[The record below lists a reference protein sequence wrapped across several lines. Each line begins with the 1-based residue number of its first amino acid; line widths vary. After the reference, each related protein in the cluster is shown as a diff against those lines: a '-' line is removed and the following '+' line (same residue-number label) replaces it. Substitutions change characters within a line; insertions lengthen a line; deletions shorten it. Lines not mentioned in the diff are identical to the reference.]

1 MAAERLKASGVD
13 VVDFGPGE
21 PDFPTPEH
29 IKQAAVQA
37 LRDERTKYTATAGI
51 APLRQAVCNWHKR
64 ELGSSYEPSE
74 CIVTAGGKHAIGL
87 AVSALIDEGDEVI
100 IPAPYWVSFPDIVR
114 LADGEPVFVPTTA
127 ASGFRLSAEQLEAAI
142 TPRTRIA
149 IVNSPNNPTGA
160 VIPPKEY
167 ERIYEVCQRHNIW
180 LMADECYSHFTY
192 GDAKPY
198 SIASLPESKPNLI
211 VIGSMSKTFA
221 MTGWR
226 VAYALAPKPLIDAMI
241 KLQSQSTSNATS
253 IAQYASLAALTG
265 PMDSVPVMLAEYARR
280 RDRILAGFNS
290 IPGITCPE
298 PWGAF
303 YAFPDVSAKLVN
315 GSGNSTVLAQQL
327 LDRAHIAVVTGD
339 AFGAPGFLRF
349 SYATSMAR
357 IEEGLR
363 RLERFFVSA
372 AAAT

>member
-1 MAAERLKASGVD
+1 MAAERLKAQGVD

-29 IKQAAVQA
+29 IKQAAIQA

-51 APLRQAVCNWHKR
+51 APLRQAVCDWHKR

-114 LADGEPVFVPTTA
+114 LADGEPVFVQTTA
-127 ASGFRLSAEQLEAAI
+127 ADGFRLRAEQLEAAI

-149 IVNSPNNPTGA
+149 IINSPNNPTGA

-167 ERIYEVCQRHNIW
+167 ERIYEVCRRHDIW

-198 SIASLPESKPNLI
+198 SIASLPESKPQRDRHRLD
-211 VIGSMSKTFA
+211 VQDLCHD
-221 MTGWR
+221 R
-226 VAYALAPKPLIDAMI
+226 L
-241 KLQSQSTSNATS
+241 
-253 IAQYASLAALTG
+253 
-265 PMDSVPVMLAEYARR
+265 ARR
-280 RDRILAGFNS
+280 
-290 IPGITCPE
+290 PM
-298 PWGAF
+298 PWR
-303 YAFPDVSAKLVN
+303 PS
-315 GSGNSTVLAQQL
+315 
-327 LDRAHIAVVTGD
+327 R
-339 AFGAPGFLRF
+339 
-349 SYATSMAR
+349 
-357 IEEGLR
+357 
-363 RLERFFVSA
+363 
-372 AAAT
+372 

>member
-1 MAAERLKASGVD
+1 
-13 VVDFGPGE
+13 
-21 PDFPTPEH
+21 
-29 IKQAAVQA
+29 
-37 LRDERTKYTATAGI
+37 
-51 APLRQAVCNWHKR
+51 
-64 ELGSSYEPSE
+64 
-74 CIVTAGGKHAIGL
+74 
-87 AVSALIDEGDEVI
+87 
-100 IPAPYWVSFPDIVR
+100 
-114 LADGEPVFVPTTA
+114 
-127 ASGFRLSAEQLEAAI
+127 
-142 TPRTRIA
+142 
-149 IVNSPNNPTGA
+149 
-160 VIPPKEY
+160 
-167 ERIYEVCQRHNIW
+167 
-180 LMADECYSHFTY
+180 
-192 GDAKPY
+192 
-198 SIASLPESKPNLI
+198 
-211 VIGSMSKTFA
+211 
-221 MTGWR
+221 
-226 VAYALAPKPLIDAMI
+226 
-241 KLQSQSTSNATS
+241 
-253 IAQYASLAALTG
+253 
-265 PMDSVPVMLAEYARR
+265 MDSVPVMLAEYARR